1 MWCVRNDVCR
11 ELRIV
16 CSLDDVDT
24 LYLCVRGIYF
34 ASFYDFSNVYCNC
47 SDNVVLVASIL
58 FDTLYAYNTFVKCI
72 HKQYDV
78 IHIYVAND
86 SHKNIS
92 FWHENYD
99 ITLSTFIIVFR
110 KDLMLSYI
118 IFICIFNFIF
128 CIVHIVPLRQS

>member
-34 ASFYDFSNVYCNC
+34 AYFYDFSNVYCNC
-47 SDNVVLVASIL
+47 SDNVVIVVSIL
-58 FDTLYAYNTFVKCI
+58 FDTLYVYNTFVKCI

-99 ITLSTFIIVFR
+99 LRSQGNVFR
-110 KDLMLSYI
+110 KIQGFS
-118 IFICIFNFIF
+118 CK
-128 CIVHIVPLRQS
+128 